1 MESNVNGIIYNHKEK
16 RLILSNV
23 DELCCGKDFTLG
35 EHFDTSNVTDMSD
48 MFSYCSLSYGF
59 SLGEHFTTSNVT
71 SMVGM
76 FYACKLPEGFSLGEH
91 FDTSNVTDMRWMFEK
106 CTYGDYY
113 VYDYLETESDDEI
126 IEKLREF

>member
-1 MESNVNGIIYNHKEK
+1 MYGMFEEC
-16 RLILSNV
+16 
-23 DELCCGKDFTLG
+23 ELPKDFTLG

-48 MFSYCSLSYGF
+48 MFSYCSLSY
-59 SLGEHFTTSNVT
+59 
-71 SMVGM
+71 
-76 FYACKLPEGFSLGEH
+76 GFSLGEH